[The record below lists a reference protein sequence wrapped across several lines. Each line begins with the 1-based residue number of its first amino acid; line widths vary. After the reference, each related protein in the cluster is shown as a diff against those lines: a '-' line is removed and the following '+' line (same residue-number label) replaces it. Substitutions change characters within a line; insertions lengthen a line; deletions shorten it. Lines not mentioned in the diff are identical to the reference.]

1 MSWTLFHANQGFGGA
16 PFMKECL
23 NCGLQND
30 DAASL
35 CATCH
40 TALPA
45 PSECSPIDAGEKH
58 TVSAQELRFWE
69 RMTFR
74 QFAVLMIRLQAVWL
88 LFSAAVDLTY
98 LPRYLSRWL
107 EGSSYPAVSIELRR
121 ELALAVFR
129 IVLHVGAALAL
140 IQYAERVLSWLV
152 KDWVAKQPPNPS
164 LEPTAAAGGPQG
176 KPDAVGGGSRGSA

>member
-1 MSWTLFHANQGFGGA
+1 
-16 PFMKECL
+16 MKECP
-23 NCGLQND
+23 NCGLEND

-45 PSECSPIDAGEKH
+45 PSECAPIDAGAKH
-58 TVSAQELRFWE
+58 TVSPQELRFWE

-74 QFAVLMIRLQAVWL
+74 QFAVLLIRLQAVWL
-88 LFSAAVDLTY
+88 LFYVAVDLTY

-107 EGSSYPAVSIELRR
+107 EGSSYSAVSIELRR

-140 IQYAERVLSWLV
+140 IQYAERLLSWLV

-164 LEPTAAAGGPQG
+164 PEPTPAAGGAQERSG
-176 KPDAVGGGSRGSA
+176 VADGSSRGSA